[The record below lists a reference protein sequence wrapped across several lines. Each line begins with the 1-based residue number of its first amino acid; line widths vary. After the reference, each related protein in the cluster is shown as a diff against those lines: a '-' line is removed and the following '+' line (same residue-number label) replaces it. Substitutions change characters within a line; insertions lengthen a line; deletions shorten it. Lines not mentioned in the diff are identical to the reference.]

1 MFDHR
6 ICSLVFFTECRSSRI
21 DWFASRWEY
30 LRMEL
35 ERAKKTRLEQMHLF
49 SKKKREFQFSH
60 FIEMYVQIRRTAFA
74 EDGSYFVTVGNRH
87 VKFWYLIS
95 TASVSELC
103 SMEKKI
109 FFSFDN

>member
-49 SKKKREFQFSH
+49 SKKKREFQFCH